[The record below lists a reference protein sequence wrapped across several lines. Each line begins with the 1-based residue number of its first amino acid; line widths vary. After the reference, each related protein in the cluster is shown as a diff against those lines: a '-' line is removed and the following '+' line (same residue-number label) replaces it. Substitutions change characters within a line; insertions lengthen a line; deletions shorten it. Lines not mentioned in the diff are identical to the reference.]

1 LKIRCKEREKQIE
14 LFKEEKALIGEK
26 FDKIK
31 EENESTKKAMLKLQT
46 KKSGIIAGKTS
57 VTKITS
63 KLNINDD

>member
-31 EENESTKKAMLKLQT
+31 EENESTKEAMMKL
-46 KKSGIIAGKTS
+46 
-57 VTKITS
+57 
-63 KLNINDD
+63 